1 MPEPITVAKAAHTGW
16 KLRKPIALAISF
28 LAALIVVPITFLAFA
43 ATALA
48 GAQTQCSPAVPS
60 HPTGSQMPDVSP
72 PAEVT
77 NEPAETNRPPVEVC
91 NELTALPGGVFDGG
105 KSASLLNGLLDGQFI
120 DSSRIVAP
128 DPAARDA
135 IAYAYAQIGKPYVD
149 DGLAQPPDSWDCS
162 KLTAAAWGSVGV
174 RLVPYSY
181 TQYEQVQ
188 LIPRDAVEPGDL
200 VFWFKNEAHHVA
212 IVDTVGHVPGMPARI
227 TFVEA
232 ANPERGVVRSELAGD
247 WYTAHLSG
255 FGRVVRSS

>member
-1 MPEPITVAKAAHTGW
+1 MPEPITVAKAVHTGW
-16 KLRKPIALAISF
+16 KLRKPIALAIAF
-28 LAALIVVPITFLAFA
+28 LGALVLVPITFLAFA

-48 GAQTQCSPAVPS
+48 GAQTQCGPTAQTPTNPASTADPQTPAVTPLVAF
-60 HPTGSQMPDVSP
+60 TG
-72 PAEVT
+72 
-77 NEPAETNRPPVEVC
+77 EPVETNRPPAEVC
-91 NELTALPGGVFDGG
+91 ETLAGFPGGV
-105 KSASLLNGLLDGQFI
+105 NGPGAGLI
-120 DSSRIVAP
+120 DSSSIAAP
-128 DPAARDA
+128 DPLARDA

-149 DGLAQPPDSWDCS
+149 EGLAQPPDSWDCS

-212 IVDTVGHVPGMPARI
+212 IVDTVGHVPGLPTRI

-247 WYTAHLSG
+247 WYTTHLSG
-255 FGRVVRSS
+255 FGRVIRTT